1 MVEPGSGP
9 DQGSSP
15 GASAVQAQ
23 PTASTPSRLLSP
35 AKPRQAHMP
44 PPLDPPSLADLSPS
58 LVFCYLQAL
67 LEAQQLGAVMGQASA
82 QARGGPKGG
91 SSSLTEVEEGSA
103 ADHAAAAARDA
114 VTEATPLTEAD
125 HKYLAQ
131 AEKAADKADKEKGKE
146 KEKEDDDDDD
156 DANNKKENGGSKL
169 LLVQPSRVTMF
180 VPGCGVRP
188 FLFSTVCDGNAP
200 QLEVYHKVAQDA
212 VSNQQQPSQAAQQAK
227 PSKQHAAM
235 QAFHVAALLSP
246 PYHPPPTTTF
256 RSVPPSTE

>member
-1 MVEPGSGP
+1 MLKKGEKLGTFEDEMNGSSQEQLAAALK
-9 DQGSSP
+9 DQGELSP
-15 GASAVQAQ
+15 ELLQVRTEPSPSQAKPSQ
-23 PTASTPSRLLSP
+23 AKPSTPSRLLSP

-146 KEKEDDDDDD
+146 KRRRTMTMMTTRTTKRRME
-156 DANNKKENGGSKL
+156 ALSYSSY
-169 LLVQPSRVTMF
+169 SRPV
-180 VPGCGVRP
+180 
-188 FLFSTVCDGNAP
+188 
-200 QLEVYHKVAQDA
+200 
-212 VSNQQQPSQAAQQAK
+212 
-227 PSKQHAAM
+227 
-235 QAFHVAALLSP
+235 
-246 PYHPPPTTTF
+246 
-256 RSVPPSTE
+256 